1 MRARKRKFD
10 RLAWLALAF
19 FVLGVILVLRL
30 FNLQVLQSHFYRSV
44 AENIRNFQR
53 ELEARRG
60 QIFVWAK
67 SNGSSALVS
76 GLSFSKLREEY
87 LDSLTI
93 SIDSRLLYAIPSRIE
108 NPEEVAAKLAPFL
121 DIPPHQDIG
130 GGGIETVEDEESEE
144 TSEFQELVAKLSKK
158 NDFYEV
164 LRHELTDYQFQEI
177 QSLNLSGISFEPEI
191 YRFYPEGELFA
202 HVLGFIGYKEDK
214 RVGQYGIEEYF
225 QDLLAGQNGL
235 VKGEVDPGGRVIIDS
250 QELLKESEDGQHLIL
265 TLDKTIQFM
274 AQKELEK
281 GLREFE
287 AKSGSIIIMEPQSG
301 RIMAMVSLPSF
312 DPNDYGGAEDMQVFL
327 NPVVSETY
335 EPGSIFKAITFAA
348 ALDTGKIGPDT
359 QYKDEGFVKI
369 EGYTIRNSDNEKH
382 DIQTMTE
389 VLEKSLNTG
398 AVFAVKKTG
407 VEVFASYVRDFG
419 FGALT
424 SIELPGE
431 ARGDIS
437 NLAKAS
443 LIYAATAS
451 YGHGISVTPLQLI
464 AAFGAIANQGKLVK
478 PYLVEAVVTSDGDME
493 ITHPKEIR
501 QVISRQTANTLG
513 AMMVSVVEN
522 GFGRRAGVEGYYVAG
537 KTGTAEIPRKDAPGY
552 SEETIHSFIGF
563 APVENPRFVI
573 LVKLDSPESYQFASY
588 TAASVFGRMVKFL
601 LNYYGVPPTNN

>member
-1 MRARKRKFD
+1 MGVRKRKFN
-10 RLAWLALAF
+10 RLAWLTLAF

-30 FNLQVLQSHFYRSV
+30 FNLQVLQGAFYRNL
-44 AENIRNFQR
+44 AEDIRNFQR

-67 SNGSSALVS
+67 SDGSSALVS

-93 SIDSRLLYAIPSRIE
+93 SIDSRLLYAVPSRIE
-108 NPEEVAAKLAPFL
+108 NPEEVAVKLAPFL
-121 DIPPHQDIG
+121 DIPPHH
-130 GGGIETVEDEESEE
+130 EESGE
-144 TSEFQELVAKLSKK
+144 TDEFQELVTKLSKK

-177 QSLNLSGISFEPEI
+177 QSLNLSGIGFESEI

-214 RVGQYGIEEYF
+214 RVGQYGIEECF

-265 TLDKTIQFM
+265 TLDRTIQFM

-287 AKSGSIIIMEPQSG
+287 AKSGSIIVMEPQSG

-312 DPNDYGGAEDMQVFL
+312 DPNDYGGVEDMQVFL

-348 ALDTGKIGPDT
+348 ALDAGKINPDT

-369 EGYTIRNSDNEKH
+369 EGYTITNSDNEKH
-382 DIQTMTE
+382 GIQTMTE

-407 VEVFASYVRDFG
+407 AEIFASYVRDFG
-419 FGALT
+419 FGTLT

-437 NLAKAS
+437 NLAKS
-443 LIYAATAS
+443 SEIYAATAS
-451 YGHGISVTPLQLI
+451 YGHGISVTPLQLV
-464 AAFGAIANQGKLVK
+464 AAFGAIANQGKLIK
-478 PYLVEAVVTSDGDME
+478 PYLVEAVVTNDGDME
-493 ITHPKEIR
+493 ITRPKEIR

-522 GFGRRAGVEGYYVAG
+522 GFGNRAGVEGYYVAG
-537 KTGTAEIPRKDAPGY
+537 KTGTAEIPREDAPGY

-563 APVENPRFVI
+563 APVEDPRFVI
-573 LVKLDSPESYQFASY
+573 LVKLDKPQTYQFASY
-588 TAASVFGRMVKFL
+588 TAATVFGRMAKFL
-601 LNYYGVPPTNN
+601 LNYYGMPPSKSF